1 MKYIIGVLCVAYFP
15 AHSFAEQLVDH
26 TNTLIPSVPESI
38 DGNNKYTQEK
48 INGQEQNLNFIQLFL
63 NISINSNPSEDLFS
77 VKQSKDGKLYI
88 RSGDLKTLRVK
99 MDEHIPD
106 SQWVCINEL
115 KGIQF
120 KYLENEQSL
129 NLQVPSSMLTGY
141 SVELSGQ
148 QTTSS
153 GLLKMKPLNAAILNY
168 SLYHTIT
175 NDESIFSGSAEGIFN
190 SALGNFSSGVLYNGS
205 NETSYSHE
213 KWVRLESKWQ
223 YVDPEK
229 VRIYTLGDFVS
240 NSSDW
245 GSSVRL
251 AGFQW
256 SSAYTQRGD
265 IVTSALPQFSG
276 SAALPS
282 TLDLYVNQQKIYSG
296 LVPSG
301 PFDIKQLPFISGNE
315 VTLVT
320 TDATGQQSITKK
332 PYYFSSKILAKGINE
347 FSVDVGVPRYNYGL
361 YSNDYDDATFASGA
375 IRYGYSNSLTL
386 SGGAEAS
393 TDGLSNV
400 GTGFAKNLFGV
411 GVINADLAASQ
422 YKDENGYSALVG
434 LEGRI
439 SKNISFNTSYRK
451 VFDNYFDLAC
461 VSQIRYLKE
470 NQITSEP
477 QNYLSYSAL
486 ADEIIRA
493 GINYNFY
500 AGYGVYVGYNQIKYS
515 DNSYKLLSANLSG
528 SLNKNWGFYS
538 SAYKDYENH
547 KDYGIYFALRYT
559 PSTRTNA
566 ITSVSS
572 DSGRLTYRQEVFVL
586 SEPKINSFGWGG
598 YVERDQDAHTNN
610 ASIYGSY
617 RARAAYLTGRYNRIG
632 DNDQVALSATG
643 SLVAAAGRIF
653 AANEI
658 GDGYAVV
665 TNAGPQSQIINGG
678 INLGT
683 TDKSGRFLIPS
694 LMPYRENHI
703 YLDPSYLPLNWN
715 VKSTDQKTVV
725 GYRQGTLVDFGAHQ
739 VISGLV
745 RIVDKNN
752 TPLLPGYSVR
762 INGQQDAVVGYD
774 GEVFVPNL
782 LRQNKLE
789 VDLLDHGSCQVN
801 FTYNSNQYSTKKL
814 GPYICQ

>member
-1 MKYIIGVLCVAYFP
+1 MKYLVSALCVMYLPIHA
-15 AHSFAEQLVDH
+15 FAESLQDN
-26 TNTLIPSVPESI
+26 TNAALPNIPEVTNSAFQASGS
-38 DGNNKYTQEK
+38 DRGY
-48 INGQEQNLNFIQLFL
+48 IQLFL
-63 NISINSNPSEDLFS
+63 NISINSNTSTDLIS
-77 VKQSKDGKLYI
+77 VHQDQDKKLYV
-88 RSGDLKTLRVK
+88 RARDLKALRLK

-129 NLQVPSSMLTGY
+129 NLQVPASMLTGY

-229 VRIYTLGDFVS
+229 VRIYTLGDFIS

-361 YSNDYDDATFASGA
+361 YSNDYDDATFASGT

-386 SGGAEAS
+386 SGGVEAS

-451 VFDNYFDLAC
+451 VFDNYFDLAR
-461 VSQIRYLKE
+461 VSQIRYLRD

-739 VISGLV
+739 VVSGLV

-752 TPLLPGYSVR
+752 MPLLPGYSVR

-789 VDLLDHGSCQVN
+789 VDLLDHGTCQIN
-801 FTYNSNQYSTKKL
+801 FTYESKQYSAKKL
-814 GPYICQ
+814 GPYVCQ

>member
-15 AHSFAEQLVDH
+15 AYSFAEQLLDH
-26 TNTLIPSVPESI
+26 TNTAVPSVPKSV
-38 DGNNKYTQEK
+38 GSNSKYTQVGTNE
-48 INGQEQNLNFIQLFL
+48 QEQDLNFIQLFL
-63 NISINSNPSEDLFS
+63 NISINSNASEDLVA

-88 RSGDLKTLRVK
+88 RSRDLKTLRLK
-99 MDEHIPD
+99 MDEDIPD
-106 SQWVCINEL
+106 NQWVCINDL
-115 KGIQF
+115 NGIQF

-129 NLQVPSSMLTGY
+129 NLKVPSNMLTGY
-141 SVELSGQ
+141 SVDLSGQ
-148 QTTSS
+148 QITSPQ
-153 GLLKMKPLNAAILNY
+153 LLKMKPLNAAILNY
-168 SLYHTIT
+168 SLYNTIT
-175 NDESIFSGSAEGIFN
+175 NDENVFSGTAEGIFN
-190 SALGNFSSGVLYNGS
+190 SAIGNFSSGVLYNGS
-205 NETSYSHE
+205 NENSYSHE

-229 VRIYTLGDFVS
+229 IRIYTLGDFIS
-240 NSSDW
+240 NSPDW

-256 SSAYTQRGD
+256 SSAYSQRGD

-320 TDATGQQSITKK
+320 TDATGKQSITKK

-393 TDGLSNV
+393 TDGLSNL
-400 GTGFAKNLFGV
+400 GTGFAKNVLGI
-411 GVINADLAASQ
+411 GVINADIAASQ
-422 YKDENGYSALVG
+422 YKDENGYSALLG

-451 VFDNYFDLAC
+451 VFDNYFDLAR
-461 VSQIRYLKE
+461 VSQVRYLKE
-470 NQITSEP
+470 NQINAES
-477 QNYLSYSAL
+477 QNYLNYSAL
-486 ADEIIRA
+486 ADEIFRA

-500 AGYGVYVGYNQIKYS
+500 AGYGVYLGYNQIKYS
-515 DNSYKLLSANLSG
+515 DNSYKLLSTNLSG
-528 SLNKNWGFYS
+528 TLNNNWGFYA
-538 SAYKDYENH
+538 SAYKDYENQ

-559 PSTRTNA
+559 PSTRVNA

-572 DSGRLTYRQEVFVL
+572 DAGRLSYRQEIFGL
-586 SEPKINSFGWGG
+586 SEPQIGSFGWGG
-598 YVERDQDAHTNN
+598 YVERDQDANQNN
-610 ASIYGSY
+610 ASVYASY

-632 DNDQVALSATG
+632 DNDQVAVSATG

-653 AANEI
+653 TANEI

-665 TNAGPQSQIINGG
+665 TNAGPQSQILNGG
-678 INLGT
+678 VNLGE

-694 LMPYRENHI
+694 LMPYQVNHI
-703 YLDPSYLPLNWN
+703 YLDPSYLPLNWS

-725 GYRQGTLVDFGAHQ
+725 GYRQGGLIDFGAHQ

-745 RIVDKNN
+745 KLVDANN
-752 TPLLPGYSVR
+752 SPLLPGYTVR
-762 INGQQDAVVGYD
+762 INGQQDGVVGYD
-774 GEVFVPNL
+774 GEVFIQNL
-782 LRQNKLE
+782 LKQNKLE
-789 VDLLDHGSCQVN
+789 VDLLDHGSCQVD

-814 GPYICQ
+814 GPYVCH

>member
-1 MKYIIGVLCVAYFP
+1 MKYIIGVLCVASFP
-15 AHSFAEQLVDH
+15 AYSFAEQLLDH
-26 TNTLIPSVPESI
+26 TNTAVPSVPESVKS
-38 DGNNKYTQEK
+38 NSKYTQEQT
-48 INGQEQNLNFIQLFL
+48 NGQEQDLNFIQLFL

-88 RSGDLKTLRVK
+88 RSSDLKTLRVK
-99 MDEHIPD
+99 MDEHVPD

-129 NLQVPSSMLTGY
+129 NLQVPSNMLMGY
-141 SVELSGQ
+141 SVDLTGQ
-148 QTTSS
+148 QTTNSS
-153 GLLKMKPLNAAILNY
+153 LLKMKPLNAALLNY

-190 SALGNFSSGVLYNGS
+190 SAIGNFSSGVLYNGS

-213 KWVRLESKWQ
+213 KWVRLETKWQ

-251 AGFQW
+251 AGLQW

-400 GTGFAKNLFGV
+400 GTGFAKNVFGV
-411 GVINADLAASQ
+411 GVINADIAASQ

-451 VFDNYFDLAC
+451 VFDNYFDLAR

-500 AGYGVYVGYNQIKYS
+500 PGYSVYVGYNQIKYS
-515 DNSYKLLSANLSG
+515 DNLYKLLSANLSG

-559 PSTRTNA
+559 PSTRVNA
-566 ITSVSS
+566 ISSVSS

-586 SEPKINSFGWGG
+586 SEPQVGSFGWGG
-598 YVERDQDAHTNN
+598 YVERDQDAHNNN

-632 DNDQVALSATG
+632 DNDQIAVSATG
-643 SLVAAAGRIF
+643 SLVAAAGRVF

-665 TNAGPQSQIINGG
+665 TNAGPQSQILNGG

-715 VKSTDQKTVV
+715 VKSTDQKAVV

-739 VISGLV
+739 VVSGLV
-745 RIVDKNN
+745 RLVDKNN
-752 TPLLPGYSVR
+752 SPLLPGYSVR

-782 LRQNKLE
+782 LQQNKLE

-814 GPYICQ
+814 GPYICH

>member
-15 AHSFAEQLVDH
+15 AHLFAEQLLDH
-26 TNTLIPSVPESI
+26 TNTTVPSVPKSI
-38 DGNNKYTQEK
+38 SNNNKYMHEK
-48 INGQEQNLNFIQLFL
+48 TDGQEQENNFTQLFL
-63 NISINSNPSEDLFS
+63 NISINSNASEDLFS
-77 VKQSKDGKLYI
+77 VKQSKDEKLYI
-88 RSGDLKTLRVK
+88 RSGDLKTLRIK
-99 MDEHIPD
+99 IDEHIPD

-129 NLQVPSSMLTGY
+129 NLQVPASMLSDY
-141 SVELSGQ
+141 SVDLTGQ
-148 QTTSS
+148 PTTNTN
-153 GLLKMKPLNAAILNY
+153 LLKMKPLNAAILNY
-168 SLYHTIT
+168 SMYHTIT

-205 NETSYSHE
+205 NENSYSHE

-229 VRIYTLGDFVS
+229 VRIYTLGDFIS

-251 AGFQW
+251 AGLQW

-301 PFDIKQLPFISGNE
+301 PFDVKQLPFISGNE

-320 TDATGQQSITKK
+320 TDATGQQTITKK

-411 GVINADLAASQ
+411 GVINADIAASQ
-422 YKDENGYSALVG
+422 YKDENGYSALLG

-451 VFDNYFDLAC
+451 VFDNYFDLAR

-470 NQITSEP
+470 NQINAES
-477 QNYLSYSAL
+477 QNYLNYSAL

-500 AGYGVYVGYNQIKYS
+500 PGYSIYVGYNQIKYS

-559 PSTRTNA
+559 PSTRVNA
-566 ITSVSS
+566 ISSVSS
-572 DSGRLTYRQEVFVL
+572 DSGRLSYRQEVFVL
-586 SEPKINSFGWGG
+586 SEPQVGSFGWGG
-598 YVERDQDAHTNN
+598 YVERDQDAHANN

-665 TNAGPQSQIINGG
+665 TNAGPQSQILNGG

-745 RIVDKNN
+745 RVVDKNN
-752 TPLLPGYSVR
+752 SPLLPGYSVR

-782 LRQNKLE
+782 LQQNKLE
-789 VDLLDHGSCQVN
+789 VDLLDHGSCQVD

-814 GPYICQ
+814 GPYICH

>member
-15 AHSFAEQLVDH
+15 TYSFAEQLLDY
-26 TNTLIPSVPESI
+26 TNTAVPSVPKSV
-38 DGNNKYTQEK
+38 GNDNKYKHVGTNE
-48 INGQEQNLNFIQLFL
+48 QEQDLNFIHLFL
-63 NISINSNPSEDLFS
+63 NISINSNASEDLVA

-88 RSGDLKTLRVK
+88 RSSALKTLRLK

-106 SQWVCINEL
+106 NQWVCINDL
-115 KGIQF
+115 NGIQF

-129 NLQVPSSMLTGY
+129 NLKVPSNMLTGY
-141 SVELSGQ
+141 SVDLSGQ
-148 QTTSS
+148 QVTNPH
-153 GLLKMKPLNAAILNY
+153 LLKMKPLNAAILNY

-175 NDESIFSGSAEGIFN
+175 NDENLFSGTAEGIFN
-190 SALGNFSSGVLYNGS
+190 SAIGNFSSGVLYNGS
-205 NETSYSHE
+205 NENSYSHE
-213 KWVRLESKWQ
+213 KWVRLETKWQ

-229 VRIYTLGDFVS
+229 IRIYTLGDFIS
-240 NSSDW
+240 NSPDW

-256 SSAYTQRGD
+256 SSAYSQRGD

-375 IRYGYSNSLTL
+375 VRYGYSNSLTL

-393 TDGLSNV
+393 TDGLSNL
-400 GTGFAKNLFGV
+400 GTGFAKNILGI
-411 GVINADLAASQ
+411 GVINADIAASQ
-422 YKDENGYSALVG
+422 YKDENGYSALLG

-451 VFDNYFDLAC
+451 VFDNYFDLAR
-461 VSQIRYLKE
+461 VSQVRYLKD
-470 NQITSEP
+470 NQINPES
-477 QNYLSYSAL
+477 QNYLNYSAL
-486 ADEIIRA
+486 ADEIFRA

-500 AGYGVYVGYNQIKYS
+500 AGYGVYLGYNQIKYS
-515 DNSYKLLSANLSG
+515 DNSYKLLSTNLSG
-528 SLNKNWGFYS
+528 SLDKNWGFYA

-547 KDYGIYFALRYT
+547 KDYGVYFALRYT
-559 PSTRTNA
+559 PSSKVNA

-572 DSGRLTYRQEVFVL
+572 DSGSLRYRQEIFGL
-586 SEPKINSFGWGG
+586 SEPQIGSFGWGG
-598 YVERDQDAHTNN
+598 YVERDQDANENN
-610 ASIYGSY
+610 ASVYASY
-617 RARAAYLTGRYNRIG
+617 RARAAYLTGRYNRFG

-678 INLGT
+678 VNLGE

-694 LMPYRENHI
+694 LMPYQVNHI

-745 RIVDKNN
+745 KLVDQNN
-752 TPLLPGYSVR
+752 SPLMPGYAVR
-762 INGQQDAVVGYD
+762 INGQQNGMVGYD
-774 GEVFVPNL
+774 GEVFIPNL
-782 LRQNKLE
+782 LKQNKLE
-789 VDLLDHGSCQVN
+789 VDLLDHGSCQVD

-814 GPYICQ
+814 GPYVCH

>member
-15 AHSFAEQLVDH
+15 AHLFAEQLLDH
-26 TNTLIPSVPESI
+26 TNTAVPSVPKSI
-38 DGNNKYTQEK
+38 SNNNKYMHEK
-48 INGQEQNLNFIQLFL
+48 TDGQEQENNFTQLFL
-63 NISINSNPSEDLFS
+63 NISINSNTSEDLFS
-77 VKQSKDGKLYI
+77 VKQSKDEKLYI
-88 RSGDLKTLRVK
+88 RSSDLKALRLK

-129 NLQVPSSMLTGY
+129 NLQVPASMLSDY
-141 SVELSGQ
+141 SVDLTGQ
-148 QTTSS
+148 PTTNTN
-153 GLLKMKPLNAAILNY
+153 LLKMKPLNAAILNY
-168 SLYHTIT
+168 SMYHTIT

-205 NETSYSHE
+205 NENSYSHE

-229 VRIYTLGDFVS
+229 VRIYTLGDFIS

-251 AGFQW
+251 AGLQW

-301 PFDIKQLPFISGNE
+301 PFDVKQLPFISGNE

-320 TDATGQQSITKK
+320 TDATGQQTITKK

-411 GVINADLAASQ
+411 GVINADIAASQ

-451 VFDNYFDLAC
+451 VFDNYFDLAR

-470 NQITSEP
+470 NQLNAES
-477 QNYLSYSAL
+477 QNYLNYSAL
-486 ADEIIRA
+486 ADEIFRA

-500 AGYGVYVGYNQIKYS
+500 TGYGVYVGYNQIKYS

-559 PSTRTNA
+559 PSTRVNA

-572 DSGRLTYRQEVFVL
+572 DSGRLSYRQEVFVL
-586 SEPKINSFGWGG
+586 SEPQVGSFGWGG
-598 YVERDQDAHTNN
+598 YVERNQDTHDNN
-610 ASIYGSY
+610 ASVYGSY

-665 TNAGPQSQIINGG
+665 TNAGPQSQILNGG

-745 RIVDKNN
+745 RVVDKNN
-752 TPLLPGYSVR
+752 SPLLPGYSVR

-782 LRQNKLE
+782 LKQNKLE
-789 VDLLDHGSCQVN
+789 VDLLDHGSCQVE

-814 GPYICQ
+814 GPYICH

>member
-1 MKYIIGVLCVAYFP
+1 MKYIVSALCVMYLPIHAAAESLQDSTNAVLP
-15 AHSFAEQLVDH
+15 SIPEVPNSAHQAFGSDQ
-26 TNTLIPSVPESI
+26 
-38 DGNNKYTQEK
+38 GY
-48 INGQEQNLNFIQLFL
+48 IQLFL
-63 NISINSNPSEDLFS
+63 NISVNSNI
-77 VKQSKDGKLYI
+77 SKDLISIRQDQDRKLYI
-88 RSGDLKTLRVK
+88 RSRDLKTLRLK

-106 SQWVCINEL
+106 NQWVCINDL
-115 KGIQF
+115 NGIQF

-129 NLQVPSSMLTGY
+129 NLKVPSNMLTGY
-141 SVELSGQ
+141 SVDLNGQ
-148 QTTSS
+148 QITSPQ
-153 GLLKMKPLNAAILNY
+153 LLKMKPLNAAILNY
-168 SLYHTIT
+168 SLYNTIT
-175 NDESIFSGSAEGIFN
+175 NDENVFSGTAEGIFN
-190 SALGNFSSGVLYNGS
+190 SAIGNFSSGVLYNGS

-229 VRIYTLGDFVS
+229 IRIYTLGDFIS
-240 NSSDW
+240 NSPDW

-256 SSAYTQRGD
+256 SSAYSQRGD

-361 YSNDYDDATFASGA
+361 YSNDYDDVTFASGA

-393 TDGLSNV
+393 TDGLSNL
-400 GTGFAKNLFGV
+400 GIGFAKNVLGI
-411 GVINADLAASQ
+411 GVINADIAASQ
-422 YKDENGYSALVG
+422 YKDENGYSTLLG

-451 VFDNYFDLAC
+451 VFDNYFDLAR
-461 VSQIRYLKE
+461 VSQVRYLKD
-470 NQITSEP
+470 NQINAES
-477 QNYLSYSAL
+477 QNYLNYSAL
-486 ADEIIRA
+486 ADEIFRA

-500 AGYGVYVGYNQIKYS
+500 AGYGIYLGYNQIKYS
-515 DNSYKLLSANLSG
+515 DNSYKLLSTNLSG
-528 SLNKNWGFYS
+528 SLDKNWGFYA

-559 PSTRTNA
+559 PSSKVNA

-572 DSGRLTYRQEVFVL
+572 DSGSLRYRQEIFGL
-586 SEPKINSFGWGG
+586 SAPQIGSFGWGG
-598 YVERDQDAHTNN
+598 YVERDQDANENN
-610 ASIYGSY
+610 ASVYASY

-665 TNAGPQSQIINGG
+665 TNAGPQSQILNGG
-678 INLGT
+678 VNLGA
-683 TDKSGRFLIPS
+683 TDGTGRFLIAN
-694 LMPYRENHI
+694 LRPYQLHHI
-703 YLDPSYLPLNWN
+703 YLDPSYLPLEWD
-715 VKSTDQKTVV
+715 VKSTNQTAFV
-725 GYRQGTLVDFGAHQ
+725 GYRQGALIDFGAHQ

-745 RIVDKNN
+745 KLVDQNN
-752 TPLLPGYSVR
+752 SPLMPGYAVR
-762 INGQQDAVVGYD
+762 INDQQDGVVGYD
-774 GEVFVPNL
+774 GEVFIPNL
-782 LRQNKLE
+782 LKQNKLE
-789 VDLLDHGSCQVN
+789 VDLLDHGSCQVDFAYEN
-801 FTYNSNQYSTKKL
+801 KQYSAKKL
-814 GPYICQ
+814 GPYVCR

>member
-1 MKYIIGVLCVAYFP
+1 MKYIVSALCVMYLPIHA
-15 AHSFAEQLVDH
+15 AAESLQDS
-26 TNTLIPSVPESI
+26 TNAVLPSIPEVPTSSHQAFGS
-38 DGNNKYTQEK
+38 DQGY
-48 INGQEQNLNFIQLFL
+48 IQLFL
-63 NISINSNPSEDLFS
+63 NISVNSNI
-77 VKQSKDGKLYI
+77 SKDLISVRQDQDRKLYI
-88 RSGDLKTLRVK
+88 RSRDLKTLRLK

-106 SQWVCINEL
+106 NQWVCINDL
-115 KGIQF
+115 NGIQF

-129 NLQVPSSMLTGY
+129 NLKVPSNMLTGY
-141 SVELSGQ
+141 SVDLSSQ
-148 QTTSS
+148 QVTSPH
-153 GLLKMKPLNAAILNY
+153 LLKMKPLNAAILNY
-168 SLYHTIT
+168 SLYNTIT
-175 NDESIFSGSAEGIFN
+175 NDENVFSGTAEGIFN
-190 SALGNFSSGVLYNGS
+190 SAIGNFSSGVLYNGS
-205 NETSYSHE
+205 NENSYSHE

-229 VRIYTLGDFVS
+229 IRIYTLGDFIS
-240 NSSDW
+240 NSPDW

-256 SSAYTQRGD
+256 SSAYSQRGD

-361 YSNDYDDATFASGA
+361 FSNDYDDATFASGA

-393 TDGLSNV
+393 TDGLSNL
-400 GTGFAKNLFGV
+400 GTGFAKNVLGI
-411 GVINADLAASQ
+411 GVINADIAASQ
-422 YKDENGYSALVG
+422 YKDENGYSALLG

-451 VFDNYFDLAC
+451 VFDNYFDLAR
-461 VSQIRYLKE
+461 VSQVRYLKD
-470 NQITSEP
+470 NQMTSEP
-477 QNYLSYSAL
+477 QNYLNYSAL
-486 ADEIIRA
+486 ADEIFRA

-500 AGYGVYVGYNQIKYS
+500 TGYGVYLGYNQIKYS
-515 DNSYKLLSANLSG
+515 DNSYKLLSTNLSG
-528 SLNKNWGFYS
+528 SLDKNWGFYA

-547 KDYGIYFALRYT
+547 KDYGVYFALRYT
-559 PSTRTNA
+559 PSSKVNA

-572 DSGRLTYRQEVFVL
+572 DSGSLRYRQEIFGL
-586 SEPKINSFGWGG
+586 SEPQIGSFGWGG
-598 YVERDQDAHTNN
+598 YVERDQDANENN
-610 ASIYGSY
+610 ASVYASY
-617 RARAAYLTGRYNRIG
+617 RARAAYLTGRYNRFG

-658 GDGYAVV
+658 GDGFAVV
-665 TNAGPQSQIINGG
+665 TNAGPQSQILNGG
-678 INLGT
+678 VNLGT
-683 TDKSGRFLIPS
+683 TDKSGRFLIAN
-694 LMPYRENHI
+694 LRPYMSHHI
-703 YLDPSYLPLNWN
+703 YLDPSYLPLEWE
-715 VKSTDQKTVV
+715 VSSTNQTAFV
-725 GYRQGTLVDFGAHQ
+725 GYRQGALVDFGAHQ

-745 RIVDKNN
+745 KLVDQNN
-752 TPLLPGYSVR
+752 SPLMPGYTVR
-762 INGQQDAVVGYD
+762 INGQQDGMVGYD
-774 GEVFVPNL
+774 GEVFIPNL
-782 LRQNKLE
+782 LKQNKLE
-789 VDLLDHGSCQVN
+789 VDLLDHGSCQVDFAYKN
-801 FTYNSNQYSTKKL
+801 TQYSTKKL
-814 GPYICQ
+814 GPYVCR

>member
-1 MKYIIGVLCVAYFP
+1 MYLPIHAAAESLQDSTNAVLPSIPEVP
-15 AHSFAEQLVDH
+15 NSAHQAFGSDQ
-26 TNTLIPSVPESI
+26 
-38 DGNNKYTQEK
+38 GY
-48 INGQEQNLNFIQLFL
+48 IQLFL
-63 NISINSNPSEDLFS
+63 NISVNSNI
-77 VKQSKDGKLYI
+77 SKDLISIRQDQDRKLYI
-88 RSGDLKTLRVK
+88 RSRDLKTLRLK
-99 MDEHIPD
+99 IDEHIPD
-106 SQWVCINEL
+106 NQWVCINDL
-115 KGIQF
+115 NGIQF

-129 NLQVPSSMLTGY
+129 NLKVPSNMLTGY
-141 SVELSGQ
+141 SVDLSGQ
-148 QTTSS
+148 QITSPR
-153 GLLKMKPLNAAILNY
+153 LLKMKPLNAAILNY
-168 SLYHTIT
+168 SLYQTMT
-175 NDESIFSGSAEGIFN
+175 NDENVFSGTAEGIFN
-190 SALGNFSSGVLYNGS
+190 SLIGNFSSGVLYNGS

-213 KWVRLESKWQ
+213 KWVRLETKWQ

-229 VRIYTLGDFVS
+229 IRIYTLGDFIP
-240 NSSDW
+240 NSPDW

-256 SSAYTQRGD
+256 SSAYSQRGD

-320 TDATGQQSITKK
+320 TDATGKQSITKK

-361 YSNDYDDATFASGA
+361 YSNDYDDATFASSA

-393 TDGLSNV
+393 TDGLSNL
-400 GTGFAKNLFGV
+400 GTGFAKNVLGI
-411 GVINADLAASQ
+411 GMINADIAASQ
-422 YKDENGYSALVG
+422 YKDENGYSALLG

-451 VFDNYFDLAC
+451 VLDNYFDLAR
-461 VSQIRYLKE
+461 VSQVRYLKD
-470 NQITSEP
+470 NQINAES
-477 QNYLSYSAL
+477 QNYLNYSAL
-486 ADEIIRA
+486 ADEIFRA

-500 AGYGVYVGYNQIKYS
+500 AGYGVYLGYNQIKYS
-515 DNSYKLLSANLSG
+515 DNSYKLLSTNLSG
-528 SLNKNWGFYS
+528 SLDKNWGFYA

-547 KDYGIYFALRYT
+547 KDYGVYFALRYT
-559 PSTRTNA
+559 PSSKVNA

-572 DSGRLTYRQEVFVL
+572 DSGSLRYRQEIFGL
-586 SEPKINSFGWGG
+586 SEPQIGSFGWGG
-598 YVERDQDAHTNN
+598 YVERDEDANENN
-610 ASIYGSY
+610 ASVYASY
-617 RARAAYLTGRYNRIG
+617 RARAAYLTGRYNRLG
-632 DNDQVALSATG
+632 DNDQVAVSATG

-658 GDGYAVV
+658 GNGYAVV

-678 INLGT
+678 VNLGE

-694 LMPYRENHI
+694 LMPYQVNHI

-745 RIVDKNN
+745 KLVDQNN
-752 TPLLPGYSVR
+752 SPLMPGYTVR
-762 INGQQDAVVGYD
+762 INGQQNGIVGYD
-774 GEVFVPNL
+774 GEVFIPNL
-782 LRQNKLE
+782 LKQNKLE
-789 VDLLDHGSCQVN
+789 VDLLDHGSCQVD

-814 GPYICQ
+814 GPYVCH

>member
-1 MKYIIGVLCVAYFP
+1 MYLPIHA
-15 AHSFAEQLVDH
+15 FAESLQDS
-26 TNTLIPSVPESI
+26 TNAALPSIPEVTNSSHQVFIS
-38 DGNNKYTQEK
+38 DKAYT
-48 INGQEQNLNFIQLFL
+48 QLFL
-63 NISINSNPSEDLFS
+63 KISINSSISTDLIS
-77 VKQSKDGKLYI
+77 VRQDQDRKLYI
-88 RSGDLKTLRVK
+88 RSRDLKVLRVK
-99 MDEHIPD
+99 MDEQTPD
-106 SQWVCINEL
+106 NQWVCIDEL
-115 KGIQF
+115 KGIRF
-120 KYLENEQSL
+120 KYLENEQAL
-129 NLQVPSSMLTGY
+129 NLQVPSNMLTDY
-141 SVELSGQ
+141 SVDLNGQ
-148 QTTSS
+148 QVTSPH
-153 GLLKMKPLNAAILNY
+153 LLKMKPLTAAILNY
-168 SLYHTIT
+168 SLYNTIT
-175 NDESIFSGSAEGIFN
+175 NDENVFSGSAEGIFN
-190 SALGNFSSGVLYNGS
+190 SAIGNFSSGVLYNGS
-205 NETSYSHE
+205 NKTSYSHE

-229 VRIYTLGDFVS
+229 VRIYTLGDFIS

-320 TDATGQQSITKK
+320 TDATGQQSITKQA
-332 PYYFSSKILAKGINE
+332 YYFSSKILAKGINE

-361 YSNDYDDATFASGA
+361 FSNDYDDATFASGA

-393 TDGLSNV
+393 TDGLSNL
-400 GTGFAKNLFGV
+400 GAGFAKNLFGF
-411 GVINADLAASQ
+411 GVINADIAASQ

-451 VFDNYFDLAC
+451 VFDNYFDLAR
-461 VSQIRYLKE
+461 VSQIRYLKD
-470 NQITSEP
+470 NQSDDEP
-477 QNYLSYSAL
+477 KNYLSYSAL
-486 ADEIIRA
+486 ADEIFRA

-500 AGYGVYVGYNQIKYS
+500 AGYGVYLGYNQIKYS
-515 DNSYKLLSANLSG
+515 DNANKLVSTNLSG
-528 SLNKNWGFYS
+528 SLNKNWGFYA
-538 SAYKDYENH
+538 SAYKDYENQ

-559 PSTRTNA
+559 PSSRVNA
-566 ITSVSS
+566 ITSISNE
-572 DSGRLTYRQEVFVL
+572 SGKTTYRQE
-586 SEPKINSFGWGG
+586 INGFSDPQIGAFGWGG
-598 YVERDQDAHTNN
+598 YVERDQDANQNN

-643 SLVAAAGRIF
+643 SLVAAAGRVF

-658 GDGYAVV
+658 GDGYGVV
-665 TNAGPQSQIINGG
+665 TNAGPQSQILNGG
-678 INLGT
+678 VNLGA
-683 TDKSGRFLIPS
+683 TDGTGRFLIAN
-694 LMPYRENHI
+694 LRPYQLHHI
-703 YLDPSYLPLNWN
+703 YLDPSYLPLEWD
-715 VKSTDQKTVV
+715 VKSTNQIAFV
-725 GYRQGTLVDFGAHQ
+725 GYRQGALIDFGAHQ

-745 RIVDKNN
+745 KLVDQNN
-752 TPLLPGYSVR
+752 SPLLPGYTVR
-762 INGQQDAVVGYD
+762 INGQQNGVVGYD
-774 GEVFVPNL
+774 GEVFIPNL
-782 LRQNKLE
+782 LKQNKLE
-789 VDLLDHGSCQVN
+789 VDLLDHGSCQVSFAYEN
-801 FTYNSNQYSTKKL
+801 KQYSAKKL
-814 GPYICQ
+814 GPYVCR

>member
-451 VFDNYFDLAC
+451 VFDNYFDLAR

-515 DNSYKLLSANLSG
+515 YNSYKLLSANLSG

>member
-1 MKYIIGVLCVAYFP
+1 MKYLVSALCVMYLPIHA
-15 AHSFAEQLVDH
+15 FAESLQDN
-26 TNTLIPSVPESI
+26 TNAALPSIPEVTSSSHQVFIS
-38 DGNNKYTQEK
+38 DKAYT
-48 INGQEQNLNFIQLFL
+48 QLFL
-63 NISINSNPSEDLFS
+63 KISINSSISTDLIS
-77 VKQSKDGKLYI
+77 VRQDQDRKLYI
-88 RSGDLKTLRVK
+88 RTRDLKVLRIK

-106 SQWVCINEL
+106 NQWVCINEL

-120 KYLENEQSL
+120 KYLENEQAL
-129 NLQVPSSMLTGY
+129 NLQVSSNMLTDY
-141 SVELSGQ
+141 SVDLNGQ
-148 QTTSS
+148 QSTNPH
-153 GLLKMKPLNAAILNY
+153 LLKMKPLNAAILNY
-168 SLYHTIT
+168 SLYNTIT
-175 NDESIFSGSAEGIFN
+175 NDENVFSGSAEGIFN
-190 SALGNFSSGVLYNGS
+190 SAIGNFSSGVLYNGS
-205 NETSYSHE
+205 NENSYSHE

-229 VRIYTLGDFVS
+229 VRIYTLGDFIS

-265 IVTSALPQFSG
+265 LVTSAFPQFSG

-320 TDATGQQSITKK
+320 TDATGQQSITKQA
-332 PYYFSSKILAKGINE
+332 YYFSSKILAKGINE

-361 YSNDYDDATFASGA
+361 FSNDYDDATFASGA

-393 TDGLSNV
+393 TDGLSNL
-400 GTGFAKNLFGV
+400 GTGFAKNLFGF
-411 GVINADLAASQ
+411 GVINADIAASQ

-451 VFDNYFDLAC
+451 VFDNYFDLAR
-461 VSQIRYLKE
+461 VSQVRYLKD
-470 NQITSEP
+470 NQMTPEP

-486 ADEIIRA
+486 ADEIFRA

-500 AGYGVYVGYNQIKYS
+500 AGYGAYLGYNQIKYS
-515 DNSYKLLSANLSG
+515 DNSNKLVSANLSG
-528 SLNKNWGFYS
+528 SLNKNWGFYA
-538 SAYKDYENH
+538 SAYKDYEH
-547 KDYGIYFALRYT
+547 QKDYGIYFALRYT
-559 PSTRTNA
+559 PSSRVNA
-566 ITSVSS
+566 ITSISNE
-572 DSGRLTYRQEVFVL
+572 SGKTTYRQE
-586 SEPKINSFGWGG
+586 INGFSDPQIGAFGWGA
-598 YVERDQDAHTNN
+598 YVERDQDVNQNN
-610 ASIYGSY
+610 ASVYASY

-665 TNAGPQSQIINGG
+665 TNAGPQSQILNGG
-678 INLGT
+678 VNLGA
-683 TDKSGRFLIPS
+683 TDGTGRFLIAN
-694 LMPYRENHI
+694 LRPYQLHHI
-703 YLDPSYLPLNWN
+703 YLDPSYLPLEWD
-715 VKSTDQKTVV
+715 VKSTNQTAFV
-725 GYRQGTLVDFGAHQ
+725 GYRQGALIDFGAHR

-745 RIVDKNN
+745 KLVDQNN
-752 TPLLPGYSVR
+752 SPLLPGYTVR
-762 INGQQDAVVGYD
+762 INGQQNGVVGYD
-774 GEVFVPNL
+774 GEVFIPNL
-782 LRQNKLE
+782 LKQNKLE

-801 FTYNSNQYSTKKL
+801 FAYENKQYSAKKL
-814 GPYICQ
+814 GPYVCR

>member
-1 MKYIIGVLCVAYFP
+1 MRYIIGVLCVTYLPIHA
-15 AHSFAEQLVDH
+15 FAESLQDR
-26 TNTLIPSVPESI
+26 TNTIIPSVPNLI
-38 DGNNKYTQEK
+38 DINIGNIKDDENKISKDSTR
-48 INGQEQNLNFIQLFL
+48 LFL
-63 NISINSNPSEDLFS
+63 NVFVNSTSSNDLISVN
-77 VKQSKDGKLYI
+77 KDQDEKLYI
-88 RSGDLKTLRVK
+88 RARDLKTLRLK
-99 MDEHIPD
+99 LDEQISD
-106 SQWVCINEL
+106 SQWVCINDL

-129 NLQVPSSMLTGY
+129 KLNIPSDMLTGY
-141 SVELSGQ
+141 AVDLNGQ
-148 QTTSS
+148 QITSPH
-153 GLLKMKPLNAAILNY
+153 LLKMKPLNAAILNY
-168 SLYHTIT
+168 SLYNTIT
-175 NDESIFSGSAEGIFN
+175 NDENVFSGSAEGIFN
-190 SALGNFSSGVLYNGS
+190 SAIGNFSSGVLYNGS

-229 VRIYTLGDFVS
+229 VRIYTLGDFIS
-240 NSSDW
+240 NSPDW

-265 IVTSALPQFSG
+265 LVTSALPQFSG

-320 TDATGQQSITKK
+320 TDATGQQSITKQA
-332 PYYFSSKILAKGINE
+332 YYFSSKILAKGINE

-361 YSNDYDDATFASGA
+361 FSNDYDDATFASGA

-393 TDGLSNV
+393 TDGLSNL
-400 GTGFAKNLFGV
+400 GTGFAKNLFGF
-411 GVINADLAASQ
+411 GVINADIAASQ
-422 YKDENGYSALVG
+422 YKDENGYSALLG

-439 SKNISFNTSYRK
+439 SKNISFNTNYRK
-451 VFDNYFDLAC
+451 VFDNYFDLAR
-461 VSQIRYLKE
+461 VSQIRYLKD
-470 NQITSEP
+470 NQMTSEP

-486 ADEIIRA
+486 ADEIFRA

-500 AGYGVYVGYNQIKYS
+500 AGYGVYLGYNQIKYS
-515 DNSYKLLSANLSG
+515 DNSYKLVSANLSG
-528 SLNKNWGFYS
+528 SLNKNWGFYT
-538 SAYKDYENH
+538 SAYKDYENQ

-559 PSTRTNA
+559 PSSRVNA
-566 ITSVSS
+566 ITSISNE
-572 DSGRLTYRQEVFVL
+572 SGKTTYRQE
-586 SEPKINSFGWGG
+586 INGFSDPQIGAFGWGG
-598 YVERDQDAHTNN
+598 YVERDQDANQNN

-632 DNDQVALSATG
+632 DNDQVAVSATG
-643 SLVAAAGRIF
+643 SLVAAAGRVF

-665 TNAGPQSQIINGG
+665 TNAGPQSQILNGG
-678 INLGT
+678 VNLGK

-694 LMPYRENHI
+694 LVPYQENHI
-703 YLDPSYLPLNWN
+703 YLDPSYLPLNWS
-715 VKSTDQKTVV
+715 VKSTDQETVV
-725 GYRQGTLVDFGAHQ
+725 GYRQGSLIDFGAKQ
-739 VISGLV
+739 VVSGLV
-745 RIVDKNN
+745 KLVDQNN
-752 TPLLPGYSVR
+752 SPLLPGYTVH
-762 INGQQDAVVGYD
+762 INGHEESIIGYD
-774 GEVFVPNL
+774 GEVFIQNL
-782 LRQNKLE
+782 LKQNKLE
-789 VDLLDHGSCQVN
+789 VDLLDHGSCQVD
-801 FTYNSNQYSTKKL
+801 FTYNGNQYSTKKL
-814 GPYICQ
+814 GPYLCR

>member
-1 MKYIIGVLCVAYFP
+1 MKYIVSALCVMYLPIHAAAESLQDSTNAVLP
-15 AHSFAEQLVDH
+15 SIPEVPNSAHQAFGSDQ
-26 TNTLIPSVPESI
+26 
-38 DGNNKYTQEK
+38 GY
-48 INGQEQNLNFIQLFL
+48 IQLFL
-63 NISINSNPSEDLFS
+63 NISVNSNI
-77 VKQSKDGKLYI
+77 SKDLISIRQDQDRKLYI
-88 RSGDLKTLRVK
+88 RSRDLKTLRLK

-106 SQWVCINEL
+106 NQWVCINDL
-115 KGIQF
+115 NGIQF

-129 NLQVPSSMLTGY
+129 NLKVPSNMLTGY
-141 SVELSGQ
+141 SVDLNGQ
-148 QTTSS
+148 QITSPQ
-153 GLLKMKPLNAAILNY
+153 LLKMKPLNAAILNY
-168 SLYHTIT
+168 SLYQTMT
-175 NDESIFSGSAEGIFN
+175 NDENVFSGTAEGIFN
-190 SALGNFSSGVLYNGS
+190 SAIGNFFSGVLYNGS

-229 VRIYTLGDFVS
+229 IRIYTLGDFIS
-240 NSSDW
+240 NSPDW

-256 SSAYTQRGD
+256 SSAYSQRGD

-320 TDATGQQSITKK
+320 TDATGKQSITKK

-347 FSVDVGVPRYNYGL
+347 FSVDVGIPRYNYGL

-393 TDGLSNV
+393 TDGLSNL
-400 GTGFAKNLFGV
+400 GTGFAKNVFGI
-411 GVINADLAASQ
+411 GVINADIAASQ
-422 YKDENGYSALVG
+422 YKNENGYSALLG

-451 VFDNYFDLAC
+451 VCDNYFDLAR
-461 VSQIRYLKE
+461 VSQVRYLKE
-470 NQITSEP
+470 NQINPES
-477 QNYLSYSAL
+477 QNYLNYSAL
-486 ADEIIRA
+486 ADEIFRA

-500 AGYGVYVGYNQIKYS
+500 AGYGVYLGYNQIKYS
-515 DNSYKLLSANLSG
+515 DNSYKLLSTNLSG
-528 SLNKNWGFYS
+528 SLDKNWGFYA

-547 KDYGIYFALRYT
+547 KDYGVYFALRYT
-559 PSTRTNA
+559 PSSKVNA

-572 DSGRLTYRQEVFVL
+572 DSGSLRYRQEIFGL
-586 SEPKINSFGWGG
+586 SEPQIGSFGWGG
-598 YVERDQDAHTNN
+598 YVERDQDANENN
-610 ASIYGSY
+610 ASVYASY
-617 RARAAYLTGRYNRIG
+617 RARAAYLTGRYNRFG
-632 DNDQVALSATG
+632 DNDQVAVSATG

-653 AANEI
+653 AANEV
-658 GDGYAVV
+658 GEGYAVV
-665 TNAGPQSQIINGG
+665 TNAGPQSQILNGG
-678 INLGT
+678 VNLGA
-683 TDKSGRFLIPS
+683 TDKSGRFLIAN
-694 LMPYRENHI
+694 LRPYMSHHI
-703 YLDPSYLPLNWN
+703 YLDPSYLPLEWEVN
-715 VKSTDQKTVV
+715 STNQTVFV

-745 RIVDKNN
+745 KLVDQNN
-752 TPLLPGYSVR
+752 SPLMPGYTVR
-762 INGQQDAVVGYD
+762 INGQQNGMVGYD
-774 GEVFVPNL
+774 GEVFIPNL
-782 LRQNKLE
+782 LKQNKLE
-789 VDLLDHGSCQVN
+789 IDLLDHGSCQVDFAYEN
-801 FTYNSNQYSTKKL
+801 KQYSAKKL
-814 GPYICQ
+814 GPYVCR

>member
-1 MKYIIGVLCVAYFP
+1 MRYIIGVLCVTYLPIHA
-15 AHSFAEQLVDH
+15 FAESLQDR
-26 TNTLIPSVPESI
+26 TNTIIPSVPNLI
-38 DGNNKYTQEK
+38 DINIGNIKDDENKISKDSTR
-48 INGQEQNLNFIQLFL
+48 LFL
-63 NISINSNPSEDLFS
+63 NVFVNSTSSNDLISVN
-77 VKQSKDGKLYI
+77 KDQDEKLYI
-88 RSGDLKTLRVK
+88 RARDLKTLRLK
-99 MDEHIPD
+99 LDEQISD
-106 SQWVCINEL
+106 SQWVCINDL

-129 NLQVPSSMLTGY
+129 KLNIPSDMLTGY
-141 SVELSGQ
+141 AVDLNGQ
-148 QTTSS
+148 QITSPH
-153 GLLKMKPLNAAILNY
+153 LLKMKPLNAAILNY
-168 SLYHTIT
+168 SLYNTIT
-175 NDESIFSGSAEGIFN
+175 NDENVFSGSAEGIFN
-190 SALGNFSSGVLYNGS
+190 SAIGNFSSGVLYNGS

-229 VRIYTLGDFVS
+229 VRIYTLGDFIS
-240 NSSDW
+240 NSPDW

-265 IVTSALPQFSG
+265 LVTSALPQFSG

-320 TDATGQQSITKK
+320 TDATGQQSITKQA
-332 PYYFSSKILAKGINE
+332 YYFSSKILAKGINE

-361 YSNDYDDATFASGA
+361 FSNDYDDATFASGA

-393 TDGLSNV
+393 TDGLSNL
-400 GTGFAKNLFGV
+400 GTGFAKNLFGF
-411 GVINADLAASQ
+411 GVINADIAASQ
-422 YKDENGYSALVG
+422 YKDENGYSALLG

-451 VFDNYFDLAC
+451 VFDNYFDLAR
-461 VSQIRYLKE
+461 VSQIRYLKD
-470 NQITSEP
+470 NQMTSEP

-486 ADEIIRA
+486 ADEIFRA

-500 AGYGVYVGYNQIKYS
+500 AGYGVYLGYNQIKYS
-515 DNSYKLLSANLSG
+515 DNSYKLVSANLSG
-528 SLNKNWGFYS
+528 SLNKNWGFYT
-538 SAYKDYENH
+538 SAYKDYENQ

-559 PSTRTNA
+559 PSSRVNA
-566 ITSVSS
+566 ITSISNE
-572 DSGRLTYRQEVFVL
+572 SGKTTYRQE
-586 SEPKINSFGWGG
+586 INGFSDPQIGAFGWGG
-598 YVERDQDAHTNN
+598 YVERDQDANQNN

-632 DNDQVALSATG
+632 DNDQVAVSATG
-643 SLVAAAGRIF
+643 SLVAAAGRVF

-665 TNAGPQSQIINGG
+665 TNAGPQSQILNGG
-678 INLGT
+678 VNLGK

-694 LMPYRENHI
+694 LVPYQENHI
-703 YLDPSYLPLNWN
+703 YLDPSYLPLNWS
-715 VKSTDQKTVV
+715 VKSTDQETVV
-725 GYRQGTLVDFGAHQ
+725 GYRQGSLIDFGAKQ
-739 VISGLV
+739 VVSGLV
-745 RIVDKNN
+745 KLVDQNN
-752 TPLLPGYSVR
+752 SPLLPGYTVH
-762 INGQQDAVVGYD
+762 INGHEESIIGYD
-774 GEVFVPNL
+774 GEVFIQNL
-782 LRQNKLE
+782 LKQNKLE
-789 VDLLDHGSCQVN
+789 VDLLDHGSCQVD
-801 FTYNSNQYSTKKL
+801 FTYNGNQYSTKKL
-814 GPYICQ
+814 GPYVCR

>member
-1 MKYIIGVLCVAYFP
+1 MYLPIHA
-15 AHSFAEQLVDH
+15 AAESLQDS
-26 TNTLIPSVPESI
+26 TNTVLPSIPEVANSAHQAFGSDQGYV
-38 DGNNKYTQEK
+38 
-48 INGQEQNLNFIQLFL
+48 QLFL
-63 NISINSNPSEDLFS
+63 NISVNSNA
-77 VKQSKDGKLYI
+77 SKDLIPVRQDQDRKLYI
-88 RSGDLKTLRVK
+88 RSRDLKTLRLK

-106 SQWVCINEL
+106 NQWVCINDL
-115 KGIQF
+115 NGIQF

-129 NLQVPSSMLTGY
+129 NLKVLSNMLTGY
-141 SVELSGQ
+141 SVDLSGQ
-148 QTTSS
+148 QVTNPN
-153 GLLKMKPLNAAILNY
+153 LLKMKSLNAAILNY
-168 SLYHTIT
+168 SLYNTIT
-175 NDESIFSGSAEGIFN
+175 NDENVFSGTAEGIFN
-190 SALGNFSSGVLYNGS
+190 SAIGNFSSGVLYNGS

-213 KWVRLESKWQ
+213 QWVRLESKWQ

-229 VRIYTLGDFVS
+229 IRIYTLGDFIS
-240 NSSDW
+240 NSPDW

-256 SSAYTQRGD
+256 SSAYSQRGD
-265 IVTSALPQFSG
+265 IVTSALPQISG

-320 TDATGQQSITKK
+320 TDATGQQSITKQA
-332 PYYFSSKILAKGINE
+332 YYFSSKILAKGINE

-393 TDGLSNV
+393 TDGLSNL
-400 GTGFAKNLFGV
+400 GTGFAKNVLGIGV
-411 GVINADLAASQ
+411 MNADIAASQ
-422 YKDENGYSALVG
+422 YKDENGYSALLG

-439 SKNISFNTSYRK
+439 SKTISFNTSYRK
-451 VFDNYFDLAC
+451 VFDNYFDLAR
-461 VSQIRYLKE
+461 VSQVRYLKE
-470 NQITSEP
+470 NKINPES
-477 QNYLSYSAL
+477 QNYLNYSAL
-486 ADEIIRA
+486 ADEIFRA

-500 AGYGVYVGYNQIKYS
+500 AGYGVYLGYNQIKYS
-515 DNSYKLLSANLSG
+515 DNSYKLLSTNLSG
-528 SLNKNWGFYS
+528 SLDKNWGFYA

-559 PSTRTNA
+559 PSSKVNA

-572 DSGRLTYRQEVFVL
+572 DSGSLRYRQEIFGL
-586 SEPKINSFGWGG
+586 SEPQIGSFGWGG
-598 YVERDQDAHTNN
+598 YVERDQEANENN
-610 ASIYGSY
+610 ASVYASY
-617 RARAAYLTGRYNRIG
+617 RARAAYLTGRYNRFG
-632 DNDQVALSATG
+632 DNDQVAVSATG

-678 INLGT
+678 VNLGA

-694 LMPYRENHI
+694 LMPYQVNHI

-745 RIVDKNN
+745 KLVDQNN
-752 TPLLPGYSVR
+752 SPLMPGYAVR
-762 INGQQDAVVGYD
+762 INDQQDGVVGYD
-774 GEVFVPNL
+774 GEVFIPNL
-782 LRQNKLE
+782 LKQNKLE
-789 VDLLDHGSCQVN
+789 VDLLDHGSCQVDFAYEN
-801 FTYNSNQYSTKKL
+801 KQYSAKKL
-814 GPYICQ
+814 GPYVCR

>member
-15 AHSFAEQLVDH
+15 AHLFAEQLLDH
-26 TNTLIPSVPESI
+26 TNTAVPSVPKSI
-38 DGNNKYTQEK
+38 SNNNKYMHEK
-48 INGQEQNLNFIQLFL
+48 TDGQEHTFTQLFL
-63 NISINSNPSEDLFS
+63 NISINSNTSEDLFS
-77 VKQSKDGKLYI
+77 VKQSKDEKLYI
-88 RSGDLKTLRVK
+88 RSSDLKALRLK
-99 MDEHIPD
+99 MDEHVPD

-129 NLQVPSSMLTGY
+129 NLQVPASMLSDY
-141 SVELSGQ
+141 SVDLTGQ
-148 QTTSS
+148 PTTNTN
-153 GLLKMKPLNAAILNY
+153 LLKMKPLNAAILNY
-168 SLYHTIT
+168 SMYHTIT

-190 SALGNFSSGVLYNGS
+190 SALGNFSSGILYNGN
-205 NETSYSHE
+205 NENSYSHE

-229 VRIYTLGDFVS
+229 VRIYTLGDFIS

-251 AGFQW
+251 AGLQW

-265 IVTSALPQFSG
+265 IITSALPQFSG

-301 PFDIKQLPFISGNE
+301 PFDVKQLPFISGNE

-320 TDATGQQSITKK
+320 TDATGQQTITKK

-411 GVINADLAASQ
+411 GVINADIAASQ

-451 VFDNYFDLAC
+451 VFDNYFDLAR

-470 NQITSEP
+470 NQINAES
-477 QNYLSYSAL
+477 QNYLNYSAL

-500 AGYGVYVGYNQIKYS
+500 TGYGVYVGYNQIKYS

-559 PSTRTNA
+559 PSTRVNA
-566 ITSVSS
+566 ISSVSS
-572 DSGRLTYRQEVFVL
+572 DSGRLSYRQEVFVL
-586 SEPKINSFGWGG
+586 SEPQVGSFGWGG
-598 YVERDQDAHTNN
+598 YVERDQDAHANN
-610 ASIYGSY
+610 ASVYGSY

-653 AANEI
+653 VANEI

-665 TNAGPQSQIINGG
+665 TNAGPQSQILNGG

-745 RIVDKNN
+745 RVVDKNN
-752 TPLLPGYSVR
+752 SPLLPGYSVR

-774 GEVFVPNL
+774 GEVFIPNL
-782 LRQNKLE
+782 LQQNKLE
-789 VDLLDHGSCQVN
+789 VDLLDHGSCQVE

-814 GPYICQ
+814 GPYICH

>member
-48 INGQEQNLNFIQLFL
+48 TNGQEQNLNFIQLFL

-106 SQWVCINEL
+106 SQWVCINQL

-129 NLQVPSSMLTGY
+129 NLQVPASMLTGY

-451 VFDNYFDLAC
+451 VFDNYFDLAR
-461 VSQIRYLKE
+461 VSQIRYLKD
-470 NQITSEP
+470 NQMSAEP

-739 VISGLV
+739 VVSGLV

-752 TPLLPGYSVR
+752 MPLLPGYSVR
-762 INGQQDAVVGYD
+762 INGQQDALVGYD

-801 FTYNSNQYSTKKL
+801 FTYNSNQYLTKKL

>member
-15 AHSFAEQLVDH
+15 VHSFAEQLQDS
-26 TNTLIPSVPESI
+26 TNASVASIPNAIGSKNKNVQ
-38 DGNNKYTQEK
+38 GNMNDLDQD
-48 INGQEQNLNFIQLFL
+48 NNFTQLFL
-63 NISINSNPSEDLFS
+63 NVSINANTFEDLVV
-77 VKQSKDGKLYI
+77 VKQSKGGKLYI
-88 RSGDLKTLRVK
+88 RSHDLKKIRVK
-99 MDEHIPD
+99 IDENLPD
-106 SQWVCINEL
+106 SQWVSLNEL

-120 KYLENEQSL
+120 KYLENEQAL
-129 NLQVPSSMLTGY
+129 NLQVPSNMLMDY
-141 SVELSGQ
+141 SVDLNGQ
-148 QTTSS
+148 QITSPH
-153 GLLKMKPLNAAILNY
+153 LLKMKPLNAAILNY
-168 SLYHTIT
+168 SLYQTMT
-175 NDESIFSGSAEGIFN
+175 NDENVFSGSAEGIFN
-190 SALGNFSSGVLYNGS
+190 SGIGNFSSGVLYNGS
-205 NETSYSHE
+205 DENSYSHE

-229 VRIYTLGDFVS
+229 IRIYTLGDFIS

-375 IRYGYSNSLTL
+375 IRSGYSNSLTL

-393 TDGLSNV
+393 TDGLSNL
-400 GTGFAKNLFGV
+400 GTGFAKNLFGF
-411 GVINADLAASQ
+411 GVINADIAASH
-422 YKDENGYSALVG
+422 YKDENGYSALLG

-451 VFDNYFDLAC
+451 VFDNYFDLAR
-461 VSQIRYLKE
+461 VSQVRYLKD
-470 NQITSEP
+470 NQTDDEP
-477 QNYLSYSAL
+477 KNYLSYSAL
-486 ADEIIRA
+486 ADEIFRA
-493 GINYNFY
+493 GMSYNFY
-500 AGYGVYVGYNQIKYS
+500 EGYSAYLGYNQIKYS
-515 DNSYKLLSANLSG
+515 DNSYKLVSANLSG
-528 SLNKNWGFYS
+528 SLNKNWGFYT
-538 SAYKDYENH
+538 SAYKDYENN

-559 PSTRTNA
+559 PSTRVNA
-566 ITSVSS
+566 ITSVSN
-572 DSGRLTYRQEVFVL
+572 DGGRLSYRQEIFGL
-586 SEPKINSFGWGG
+586 SEPQIGAFGWGG
-598 YVERDQDAHTNN
+598 YVERDQDANQNN
-610 ASIYGSY
+610 ASVYASY

-678 INLGT
+678 VNLGF

-694 LMPYRENHI
+694 LMPYQENHI
-703 YLDPSYLPLNWN
+703 YLDPSYMPLNWS
-715 VKSTDQKTVV
+715 VKSTEQKTVV
-725 GYRQGTLVDFGAHQ
+725 GYRQGRLIDFGAHQ
-739 VISGLV
+739 VVSGLV
-745 RIVDKNN
+745 KLVDQNN
-752 TPLLPGYSVR
+752 SPLLPGYTVR
-762 INGQQDAVVGYD
+762 INGQEDGVLGYD
-774 GEVFVPNL
+774 GEVFIPNL
-782 LRQNKLE
+782 LKQNKLE

-814 GPYICQ
+814 GPYICR

>member
-1 MKYIIGVLCVAYFP
+1 MKYIVSALCVMYLPIHAAAESLQDSTNAVLP
-15 AHSFAEQLVDH
+15 SIPEVPNSAHQAFGSDQ
-26 TNTLIPSVPESI
+26 
-38 DGNNKYTQEK
+38 GY
-48 INGQEQNLNFIQLFL
+48 IQLFL
-63 NISINSNPSEDLFS
+63 NISVNSNI
-77 VKQSKDGKLYI
+77 SKDLISIRQDQDRKLYI
-88 RSGDLKTLRVK
+88 RSRDLKTLRLK

-106 SQWVCINEL
+106 NQWVCINDL
-115 KGIQF
+115 NGIQF
-120 KYLENEQSL
+120 KYLENDQSL
-129 NLQVPSSMLTGY
+129 NLKVPSNMLTGY
-141 SVELSGQ
+141 SVDLNGQ
-148 QTTSS
+148 QVTSPQ
-153 GLLKMKPLNAAILNY
+153 LLKMKPLNAAILNY
-168 SLYHTIT
+168 SLYNTIT
-175 NDESIFSGSAEGIFN
+175 NDENVFSGTAEGIFN
-190 SALGNFSSGVLYNGS
+190 SAIGNFSSGVLYNGS

-229 VRIYTLGDFVS
+229 IRIYTLGDFIS
-240 NSSDW
+240 NSPDW

-256 SSAYTQRGD
+256 SSAYSQRGD

-347 FSVDVGVPRYNYGL
+347 FSVDVGMPRYNYGL

-393 TDGLSNV
+393 TDGLSNL
-400 GTGFAKNLFGV
+400 GTGFAKNVLGI
-411 GVINADLAASQ
+411 GVINADIAASQ
-422 YKDENGYSALVG
+422 YKDENGYSALLG

-451 VFDNYFDLAC
+451 VFDNYFDLAR
-461 VSQIRYLKE
+461 VSQVRYLKD
-470 NQITSEP
+470 NQINAES
-477 QNYLSYSAL
+477 QNYLNYSAL
-486 ADEIIRA
+486 ADEIFRA

-500 AGYGVYVGYNQIKYS
+500 TGYGVYLGYNQIKYS
-515 DNSYKLLSANLSG
+515 DNSYKLLSTNLSG
-528 SLNKNWGFYS
+528 SLDKNWGFYA

-559 PSTRTNA
+559 PSSKVNA

-572 DSGRLTYRQEVFVL
+572 DSGSLRYRQEIFGL
-586 SEPKINSFGWGG
+586 SEPQIGSFGWGG
-598 YVERDQDAHTNN
+598 YVERDQDANENN
-610 ASIYGSY
+610 ASVYASY
-617 RARAAYLTGRYNRIG
+617 RAWAAYLTGRYNRFG

-665 TNAGPQSQIINGG
+665 TNAGPQSQILNGG
-678 INLGT
+678 VNLGG
-683 TDKSGRFLIPS
+683 TDKSGRFLIAN
-694 LMPYRENHI
+694 LRPYMSHHI
-703 YLDPSYLPLNWN
+703 YLDPSYLPLEWE
-715 VKSTDQKTVV
+715 VSSTNQTAFV

-745 RIVDKNN
+745 KLVDQNN
-752 TPLLPGYSVR
+752 SPLMPGYTVR
-762 INGQQDAVVGYD
+762 INDQQNGMVGYD
-774 GEVFVPNL
+774 GEVFIPNL
-782 LRQNKLE
+782 LKQNKLE
-789 VDLLDHGSCQVN
+789 VDLLDHGSCQVD

-814 GPYICQ
+814 GPYVCR

>member
-1 MKYIIGVLCVAYFP
+1 MYLPIHA
-15 AHSFAEQLVDH
+15 FAESLQDS
-26 TNTLIPSVPESI
+26 TNAALPSIPEVTNSSHQI
-38 DGNNKYTQEK
+38 FISDKAYT
-48 INGQEQNLNFIQLFL
+48 QLFL
-63 NISINSNPSEDLFS
+63 KISINSSISTDLIS
-77 VKQSKDGKLYI
+77 VRQDQDRKLYI
-88 RSGDLKTLRVK
+88 RSRDLKFLRMK
-99 MDEHIPD
+99 MDEQTPD
-106 SQWVCINEL
+106 IQWVCIDEL
-115 KGIQF
+115 KGIKF
-120 KYLENEQSL
+120 KYLENEQAL
-129 NLQVPSSMLTGY
+129 NLQVPSNMLTDY
-141 SVELSGQ
+141 SVDLNGQ
-148 QTTSS
+148 QITSPH
-153 GLLKMKPLNAAILNY
+153 LLKMKPLNAAILNY
-168 SLYHTIT
+168 SLYNTIT
-175 NDESIFSGSAEGIFN
+175 NDENVFSGSAEGIFN
-190 SALGNFSSGVLYNGS
+190 SAIGNFSSGVLYNGS
-205 NETSYSHE
+205 NENSYSHE

-229 VRIYTLGDFVS
+229 VRIYTLGDFIS

-320 TDATGQQSITKK
+320 TDATGQQSITKQA
-332 PYYFSSKILAKGINE
+332 YYFSSKILAKGINE

-393 TDGLSNV
+393 TDGLSNL
-400 GTGFAKNLFGV
+400 GTGFAKNLFGF
-411 GVINADLAASQ
+411 GVINADIAASQ

-451 VFDNYFDLAC
+451 VFDNYFDLAR
-461 VSQIRYLKE
+461 VSQVRYLKD
-470 NQITSEP
+470 NQMTSEP

-486 ADEIIRA
+486 ADEIFRA
-493 GINYNFY
+493 GMSYNFY
-500 AGYGVYVGYNQIKYS
+500 EGYSAYLGYNQIKYS
-515 DNSYKLLSANLSG
+515 DNANKLVSANLSG
-528 SLNKNWGFYS
+528 TLNNNWGFYA
-538 SAYKDYENH
+538 SAYKDYENQ

-559 PSTRTNA
+559 PSSRVNA
-566 ITSVSS
+566 ITSISNE
-572 DSGRLTYRQEVFVL
+572 SGKTTYRQE
-586 SEPKINSFGWGG
+586 INGFSDPQIGAFGWGG
-598 YVERDQDAHTNN
+598 YVERDQDANQNN
-610 ASIYGSY
+610 ASVYASY

-632 DNDQVALSATG
+632 DNDQVAVSATG
-643 SLVAAAGRIF
+643 SLVAAAGRVF

-665 TNAGPQSQIINGG
+665 TNAGPQSQILNGG
-678 INLGT
+678 VNLGA
-683 TDKSGRFLIPS
+683 TDGTGRFLIAN
-694 LMPYRENHI
+694 LRPYQLHHI
-703 YLDPSYLPLNWN
+703 YLDPSYLPLEWD
-715 VKSTDQKTVV
+715 VKSTNQTAFV
-725 GYRQGTLVDFGAHQ
+725 GYRQGALIDFGAHQ

-745 RIVDKNN
+745 KLVDANN
-752 TPLLPGYSVR
+752 SPLLPGYTVR
-762 INGQQDAVVGYD
+762 INGQQNGVVGYD
-774 GEVFVPNL
+774 GEVFIQNL
-782 LRQNKLE
+782 LKQNKLE

-801 FTYNSNQYSTKKL
+801 FAYENKQYSAKKL
-814 GPYICQ
+814 GPYLCR

>member
-48 INGQEQNLNFIQLFL
+48 TNEQEQNLNFIQLFL

-129 NLQVPSSMLTGY
+129 NLQVPASMLTGY
-141 SVELSGQ
+141 TVELSGQ
-148 QTTSS
+148 QITSS

-175 NDESIFSGSAEGIFN
+175 NDESIFSGSAEGILN

-229 VRIYTLGDFVS
+229 VRIYTLGDFIS

-332 PYYFSSKILAKGINE
+332 PYYFSSKILAKGIND

-386 SGGAEAS
+386 SGGVEAS
-393 TDGLSNV
+393 TDGLTNL

-451 VFDNYFDLAC
+451 VFDNYFDLAR
-461 VSQIRYLKE
+461 VSQIRYLKD
-470 NQITSEP
+470 NQISAEP

-739 VISGLV
+739 VVSGLV

-752 TPLLPGYSVR
+752 MPLLPGYSVR
-762 INGQQDAVVGYD
+762 INGQQDALVGYD

>member
-1 MKYIIGVLCVAYFP
+1 MYLPIHA
-15 AHSFAEQLVDH
+15 FAESLQDN
-26 TNTLIPSVPESI
+26 TNIALPSIPEVTNSSHQVFSS
-38 DGNNKYTQEK
+38 DKAYT
-48 INGQEQNLNFIQLFL
+48 QLFL
-63 NISINSNPSEDLFS
+63 KISINSNISTDLIS
-77 VKQSKDGKLYI
+77 VHQDQDRKLYI
-88 RSGDLKTLRVK
+88 RARDLKVLRVK
-99 MDEHIPD
+99 IDEHTPD

-115 KGIQF
+115 KEIQF

-129 NLQVPSSMLTGY
+129 NLQIPSNMLADY
-141 SVELSGQ
+141 SVDLNGQ
-148 QTTSS
+148 QLTSPH
-153 GLLKMKPLNAAILNY
+153 LLKMKLLNAAILNY
-168 SLYHTIT
+168 SLYHTMT
-175 NDESIFSGSAEGIFN
+175 NDENVFSGSAEGIFN
-190 SALGNFSSGVLYNGS
+190 SAIGNFSSGVLYNGS

-229 VRIYTLGDFVS
+229 IRIYTLGDFIS

-320 TDATGQQSITKK
+320 TDATGQQSITKQA
-332 PYYFSSKILAKGINE
+332 YYFSSKILAKGINE

-393 TDGLSNV
+393 TDGLSNL
-400 GTGFAKNLFGV
+400 GTGFAKNLFGF
-411 GVINADLAASQ
+411 GVINADIAASQ

-451 VFDNYFDLAC
+451 VFDNYFDLAR
-461 VSQIRYLKE
+461 VSQIRYLKD
-470 NQITSEP
+470 NQADAKLK
-477 QNYLSYSAL
+477 NYLSYSAL
-486 ADEIIRA
+486 ADEILRA

-500 AGYGVYVGYNQIKYS
+500 EGYGAYLGYNQIKFS
-515 DNSYKLLSANLSG
+515 DNSYKLVSANLSG
-528 SLNKNWGFYS
+528 SINKNWGFYT

-559 PSTRTNA
+559 PSTRINA
-566 ITSVSS
+566 ITSISNE
-572 DSGRLTYRQEVFVL
+572 SGKTTYRQE
-586 SEPKINSFGWGG
+586 INGFNDPQIGSFGWGG
-598 YVERDQDAHTNN
+598 YVEHDQDANQNN
-610 ASIYGSY
+610 ASVYASY

-632 DNDQVALSATG
+632 DNDQVAVSATG
-643 SLVAAAGRIF
+643 SLVAAAGRVF

-665 TNAGPQSQIINGG
+665 INAGPQSQILNGG
-678 INLGT
+678 VNLGA
-683 TDKSGRFLIPS
+683 TDRTGRFLIS
-694 LMPYRENHI
+694 NLRPYQLHHI
-703 YLDPSYLPLNWN
+703 YLDPSYLPLEWD
-715 VKSTDQKTVV
+715 VTSTNQTAFV

-745 RIVDKNN
+745 KLVDSNN
-752 TPLLPGYSVR
+752 SALLPGYSVR
-762 INGQQDAVVGYD
+762 INGQQDGVVGYD
-774 GEVFVPNL
+774 GEVFIPNL
-782 LRQNKLE
+782 LKQNKLE

-801 FTYNSNQYSTKKL
+801 FAYENKQYSAKKL
-814 GPYICQ
+814 GPYVCR

>member
-15 AHSFAEQLVDH
+15 AYSFAEQLLDY
-26 TNTLIPSVPESI
+26 TNTAVPSVPKSV
-38 DGNNKYTQEK
+38 GNDNKYKHVGTNE
-48 INGQEQNLNFIQLFL
+48 QEQNIDLINLFL
-63 NISINSNPSEDLFS
+63 NISINSNASEDLVA

-88 RSGDLKTLRVK
+88 RSGTLKKLRIK

-106 SQWVCINEL
+106 NQWVCINDL
-115 KGIQF
+115 NGIQF

-129 NLQVPSSMLTGY
+129 NLKVPSNMLTGY
-141 SVELSGQ
+141 SVDLNGQ
-148 QTTSS
+148 QATNPH
-153 GLLKMKPLNAAILNY
+153 LLKMKPLNAAILNY
-168 SLYHTIT
+168 SLYNTIT
-175 NDESIFSGSAEGIFN
+175 NDENVFSGTAEGIFN
-190 SALGNFSSGVLYNGS
+190 SAIGNFSSGVLYNGS
-205 NETSYSHE
+205 NENSYSHE

-229 VRIYTLGDFVS
+229 IRIYTLGDFIS
-240 NSSDW
+240 NSPDW

-256 SSAYTQRGD
+256 SSAYSQRGD

-393 TDGLSNV
+393 TDGLSNL
-400 GTGFAKNLFGV
+400 GTGFAKNVLGI
-411 GVINADLAASQ
+411 GVINADIAASQ
-422 YKDENGYSALVG
+422 YKDENGYSALLG

-451 VFDNYFDLAC
+451 VFDNYFDLAR
-461 VSQIRYLKE
+461 VSQVRYLKD
-470 NQITSEP
+470 NQINAES
-477 QNYLSYSAL
+477 QNYLNYSAL
-486 ADEIIRA
+486 ADEIFRA

-500 AGYGVYVGYNQIKYS
+500 TGYGVYLGYNQIKYS
-515 DNSYKLLSANLSG
+515 DNSYKLLSTNLSG
-528 SLNKNWGFYS
+528 SLDKNWGFYA

-547 KDYGIYFALRYT
+547 KDYGVYFALRYT
-559 PSTRTNA
+559 PSSRVNA

-572 DSGRLTYRQEVFVL
+572 DSGSLRYRQEIFGL
-586 SEPKINSFGWGG
+586 SEPQIGSFGWGG
-598 YVERDQDAHTNN
+598 YVERDQDANENN
-610 ASIYGSY
+610 ASVYASY
-617 RARAAYLTGRYNRIG
+617 RARAAYLTGRYNRFG

-678 INLGT
+678 VNLGE

-694 LMPYRENHI
+694 LMPYQVNHV

-745 RIVDKNN
+745 KLVDENN
-752 TPLLPGYSVR
+752 SPLMPGYTVR
-762 INGQQDAVVGYD
+762 INGQQDGMVGYD
-774 GEVFVPNL
+774 GEVFIPNL
-782 LRQNKLE
+782 LKQNKLE
-789 VDLLDHGSCQVN
+789 VDLLDHGSCQVD
-801 FTYNSNQYSTKKL
+801 FIYNSNQYSTKKL
-814 GPYICQ
+814 GPYVCH

>member
-1 MKYIIGVLCVAYFP
+1 MKYLVSALCVMYLPIHA
-15 AHSFAEQLVDH
+15 FAESLQDN
-26 TNTLIPSVPESI
+26 TNAALPNIPEVTNSAFQASGS
-38 DGNNKYTQEK
+38 DKGY
-48 INGQEQNLNFIQLFL
+48 IQLFL
-63 NISINSNPSEDLFS
+63 NISINSNTSTDLIS
-77 VKQSKDGKLYI
+77 VHQDQDKKLYV
-88 RSGDLKTLRVK
+88 RARDLKALRLK

-129 NLQVPSSMLTGY
+129 NLQVPSSMLSDY
-141 SVELSGQ
+141 SVDLNGQ
-148 QTTSS
+148 STTNTN
-153 GLLKMKPLNAAILNY
+153 LLKMKPLNAAILNY

-205 NETSYSHE
+205 NQNSYSHE

-229 VRIYTLGDFVS
+229 VRIYTLGDFIS

-332 PYYFSSKILAKGINE
+332 PYYFSSKILAKSINE

-361 YSNDYDDATFASGA
+361 YSNDYDDVTFASGA

-386 SGGAEAS
+386 SGGVEAS

-400 GTGFAKNLFGV
+400 GTGFAKNLFDV
-411 GVINADLAASQ
+411 GVINADIAASQ
-422 YKDENGYSALVG
+422 YKDENGYSTLIG

-451 VFDNYFDLAC
+451 VFDNYFDLAR
-461 VSQIRYLKE
+461 VSQIRYLKD
-470 NQITSEP
+470 NQMSAEP

-559 PSTRTNA
+559 PSIKVNA
-566 ITSVSS
+566 ITSFSN
-572 DSGRLTYRQEVFVL
+572 DSGKTTYRQEVNGF
-586 SEPKINSFGWGG
+586 SDPHIGSFGWGG

-678 INLGT
+678 VNLGE
-683 TDKSGRFLIPS
+683 TDKSGRFLIAN
-694 LMPYRENHI
+694 LRPYQSHNI
-703 YLDPSYLPLNWN
+703 YLDPSYLPLEWDVTTTNQ
-715 VKSTDQKTVV
+715 TALV
-725 GYRQGTLVDFGAHQ
+725 GYRQGTLVDFGAHR

-789 VDLLDHGSCQVN
+789 VDLLDHGTCQIN
-801 FTYNSNQYSTKKL
+801 FTYESKQYSAKKL
-814 GPYICQ
+814 GPYVCQ

>member
-1 MKYIIGVLCVAYFP
+1 MKYIIGVLCVAYLP
-15 AHSFAEQLVDH
+15 AYSFAEQLQDH
-26 TNTLIPSVPESI
+26 TNTITPRVPDAINS
-38 DGNNKYTQEK
+38 NNNYAQAKDDR
-48 INGQEQNLNFIQLFL
+48 QEQDLNFTQLFL
-63 NISINSNPSEDLFS
+63 NISINTNAAEDL
-77 VKQSKDGKLYI
+77 VAVGQSEDGKLYI
-88 RSGDLKTLRVK
+88 RARDLKALRIK
-99 MDEHIPD
+99 MNEQTPD
-106 SQWVCINEL
+106 SQWVCINDL

-129 NLQVPSSMLTGY
+129 NLQVPSNMLTGY
-141 SVELSGQ
+141 AVDLNGQ
-148 QTTSS
+148 QITSPH
-153 GLLKMKPLNAAILNY
+153 LLKMKPLNAAILNY
-168 SLYHTIT
+168 SLYNSIT
-175 NDESIFSGSAEGIFN
+175 NDENTFSGSAEGIFN
-190 SALGNFSSGVLYNGS
+190 SAIGNFSSGVLYNGS
-205 NETSYSHE
+205 NENSYSHE

-229 VRIYTLGDFVS
+229 IRIYTLGDFIS
-240 NSSDW
+240 NSPDW
-245 GSSVRL
+245 GSSVRM

-347 FSVDVGVPRYNYGL
+347 FSVDVGIPRYNYGL

-386 SGGAEAS
+386 SGGVEAS
-393 TDGLSNV
+393 TDGLSNL
-400 GTGFAKNLFGV
+400 GTGFAKNLFGF
-411 GVINADLAASQ
+411 GVINADIAASQ
-422 YKDENGYSALVG
+422 YKDENGYSALLG

-451 VFDNYFDLAC
+451 VFDNYFDLAR
-461 VSQIRYLKE
+461 VSQVRYLKD
-470 NQITSEP
+470 NQINAES

-486 ADEIIRA
+486 ADEIFRA

-500 AGYGVYVGYNQIKYS
+500 AGYGAYLGYNQIKYS

-528 SLNKNWGFYS
+528 SLNKNWGFYT
-538 SAYKDYENH
+538 SAYKDYENN
-547 KDYGIYFALRYT
+547 KDYGVYFALRYT
-559 PSTRTNA
+559 PSNKLNS
-566 ITSVSS
+566 ITSVSNE
-572 DSGRLTYRQEVFVL
+572 SGRLSYRQEIFGL
-586 SEPKINSFGWGG
+586 SEPKIGSFGWGG
-598 YVERDQDAHTNN
+598 YVERDEDANENN
-610 ASIYGSY
+610 ASVYASY
-617 RARAAYLTGRYNRIG
+617 RARAAYLTGRYNRFG

-658 GDGYAVV
+658 GEGYAVV
-665 TNAGPQSQIINGG
+665 TNAGPQSQILNGG
-678 INLGT
+678 VNLGF

-694 LMPYRENHI
+694 LMPYQENHI
-703 YLDPSYLPLNWN
+703 YLDPSYLPLNWS
-715 VKSTDQKTVV
+715 VKTTDQKTVV

-745 RIVDKNN
+745 KLVDQNN
-752 TPLLPGYSVR
+752 SPLLPGYTVR
-762 INGQQDAVVGYD
+762 INGQQDGVVGYD
-774 GEVFVPNL
+774 GEVFIQNL
-782 LRQNKLE
+782 LKQNKLE
-789 VDLLDHGSCQVN
+789 VDLMDHGTCQVD

-814 GPYICQ
+814 GPYICH

>member
-1 MKYIIGVLCVAYFP
+1 MRYIIGVLCVTYLPIHA
-15 AHSFAEQLVDH
+15 FAESLQDR
-26 TNTLIPSVPESI
+26 TNTIIPSVPNLI
-38 DGNNKYTQEK
+38 DINVSNTKNDENKLSKDGTR
-48 INGQEQNLNFIQLFL
+48 LFL
-63 NISINSNPSEDLFS
+63 NVFVNSTTSNDLIA
-77 VKQSKDGKLYI
+77 VTKDQDEKLYI
-88 RSGDLKTLRVK
+88 RARDLKTLRLK
-99 MDEHIPD
+99 LDEQISD
-106 SQWVCINEL
+106 SQWVCINDL

-129 NLQVPSSMLTGY
+129 KLNIPPDMLTGY
-141 SVELSGQ
+141 AVDLNGQ
-148 QTTSS
+148 QITSPH
-153 GLLKMKPLNAAILNY
+153 LLKMKPLNAAILNY
-168 SLYHTIT
+168 SLYNTIT
-175 NDESIFSGSAEGIFN
+175 NDENVFSGSAEGIFN
-190 SALGNFSSGVLYNGS
+190 SAIGNFSSGVLYNGS

-229 VRIYTLGDFVS
+229 VRIYTLGDFIS
-240 NSSDW
+240 NSPDW

-265 IVTSALPQFSG
+265 LVTSALPQFSG

-320 TDATGQQSITKK
+320 TDATGQQSITKQA
-332 PYYFSSKILAKGINE
+332 YYFSSKILAKGINE

-361 YSNDYDDATFASGA
+361 FSNDYDDATFASGA

-386 SGGAEAS
+386 SGGVEAS
-393 TDGLSNV
+393 TDGLSNL
-400 GTGFAKNLFGV
+400 GTGFAKNLFGF
-411 GVINADLAASQ
+411 GVINADIAASQ

-451 VFDNYFDLAC
+451 VFDNYFDLAR
-461 VSQIRYLKE
+461 VSQVRYLKD
-470 NQITSEP
+470 NQMTSEP

-486 ADEIIRA
+486 ADEIFRA
-493 GINYNFY
+493 GINYIFY
-500 AGYGVYVGYNQIKYS
+500 AGYGVYLGYNQIKYS
-515 DNSYKLLSANLSG
+515 DNSYKLVSANLSG
-528 SLNKNWGFYS
+528 SLNKNWGFYT
-538 SAYKDYENH
+538 SAYKDYENQ

-559 PSTRTNA
+559 PSSRVNA
-566 ITSVSS
+566 ITSISNE
-572 DSGRLTYRQEVFVL
+572 SGKTTYRQE
-586 SEPKINSFGWGG
+586 INGFSDPQIGAFGWGG
-598 YVERDQDAHTNN
+598 YVERDQDANQNN

-632 DNDQVALSATG
+632 DNDQVAVSATG
-643 SLVAAAGRIF
+643 SLVAAAGRVF

-665 TNAGPQSQIINGG
+665 TNAGPQSQILNGG
-678 INLGT
+678 VNLGK

-694 LMPYRENHI
+694 LVPYQENHI
-703 YLDPSYLPLNWN
+703 YLDPSYLPLNWS
-715 VKSTDQKTVV
+715 VKSTDQETVV
-725 GYRQGTLVDFGAHQ
+725 GYRQGSLIDFGAKQ
-739 VISGLV
+739 VVSGLV
-745 RIVDKNN
+745 KLVDQNN
-752 TPLLPGYSVR
+752 SPLLPGYTVH
-762 INGQQDAVVGYD
+762 INGHEESIIGYD
-774 GEVFVPNL
+774 GEVFIQNL
-782 LRQNKLE
+782 LKQNKLE
-789 VDLLDHGSCQVN
+789 VDLLDHGSCQVD
-801 FTYNSNQYSTKKL
+801 FTYNGNQYSTKKL
-814 GPYICQ
+814 GPYVCR

>member
-1 MKYIIGVLCVAYFP
+1 MYLPIHAAAESLQDSTNAVLPSIPEVANS
-15 AHSFAEQLVDH
+15 AHQAFGSDQGYV
-26 TNTLIPSVPESI
+26 
-38 DGNNKYTQEK
+38 
-48 INGQEQNLNFIQLFL
+48 QLFL
-63 NISINSNPSEDLFS
+63 NISVNSN
-77 VKQSKDGKLYI
+77 VSKDLISVRQDQDRKLYI
-88 RSGDLKTLRVK
+88 RSRDLKTLRLK
-99 MDEHIPD
+99 MGEHIPD
-106 SQWVCINEL
+106 NQWVCINDL
-115 KGIQF
+115 NGIQF

-129 NLQVPSSMLTGY
+129 NLKVPPNMLTGY
-141 SVELSGQ
+141 SVDLNGQ
-148 QTTSS
+148 QITSPQ
-153 GLLKMKPLNAAILNY
+153 LLKMKPLNAAILNY
-168 SLYHTIT
+168 SLYNTIT
-175 NDESIFSGSAEGIFN
+175 NDENVFSGTAEGIFN
-190 SALGNFSSGVLYNGS
+190 SAIGNFSSGVLYNGS

-229 VRIYTLGDFVS
+229 IRIYTLGDFIS
-240 NSSDW
+240 NSPDW

-256 SSAYTQRGD
+256 SSAYSQRGD

-347 FSVDVGVPRYNYGL
+347 FSVDVGIPRYNYGL

-393 TDGLSNV
+393 TDGLSNL
-400 GTGFAKNLFGV
+400 GTGFAKNVLGIGV
-411 GVINADLAASQ
+411 MNADIAASQ
-422 YKDENGYSALVG
+422 YKDENGYSALLG

-451 VFDNYFDLAC
+451 VFDNYFDLAR
-461 VSQIRYLKE
+461 VSQVRYLKD
-470 NQITSEP
+470 NQINAES

-486 ADEIIRA
+486 ADEIFRA
-493 GINYNFY
+493 GVNYNFY
-500 AGYGVYVGYNQIKYS
+500 AGYGVYLGYNQIKYS
-515 DNSYKLLSANLSG
+515 DNSYKLLSTNLSG
-528 SLNKNWGFYS
+528 SLDKNWGFYA

-559 PSTRTNA
+559 PSSKVNA

-572 DSGRLTYRQEVFVL
+572 DSGSLRYRQEIFGL
-586 SEPKINSFGWGG
+586 SEPQIGSFGWGG
-598 YVERDQDAHTNN
+598 YVERDQDADENN
-610 ASIYGSY
+610 ASVYASY
-617 RARAAYLTGRYNRIG
+617 RARAAYLTGRYNRFG

-658 GDGYAVV
+658 GDGFAVV
-665 TNAGPQSQIINGG
+665 TNAGPQSQILNGG
-678 INLGT
+678 VNLGK
-683 TDKSGRFLIPS
+683 TDKSGRFLIAN
-694 LMPYRENHI
+694 LRPYMSHHI
-703 YLDPSYLPLNWN
+703 YLDPSYLPLEWE
-715 VKSTDQKTVV
+715 VSSTNQTAFV

-745 RIVDKNN
+745 KLVDQNN
-752 TPLLPGYSVR
+752 SPLMPGYVVR
-762 INGQQDAVVGYD
+762 INGQQDGMVGYD
-774 GEVFVPNL
+774 GEVFIPNL
-782 LRQNKLE
+782 LKQNKLE
-789 VDLLDHGSCQVN
+789 VDLLDHGSCQVDFAYKN
-801 FTYNSNQYSTKKL
+801 TQYSTKKL
-814 GPYICQ
+814 GPYVCR